1 MNTSKLILPFS
12 CGKVNFSRSILLLK
26 TGFYISEEIEVVCLL
41 CLSDDKLP
49 AETFWVICQMTNRS
63 QRRFESFVRWQIARR
78 DVLSHLSGDKSFPEA
93 FWDER
98 PLHFKK
104 NDDLRVSPSW
114 SFCLKGYFYGLP
126 RWRSQW
132 RVKPPLAS
140 PCPLLEFH
148 KLPQSFG
155 QPPIRG
161 AKSARILFGRLA
173 GGKIIDCHADAR
185 NDSLGTWVYKSFFTK
200 IVSGGNL
207 SKVFSRARG

>member
-1 MNTSKLILPFS
+1 MFVRWQIARRDVL
-12 CGKVNFSRSILLLK
+12 SR
-26 TGFYISEEIEVVCLL
+26 
-41 CLSDDKLP
+41 LSDDTRAKL
-49 AETFWVICQMTNRS
+49 TIYSICQMTNCP
-63 QRRFESFVRWQIARR
+63 QRRFESFVRWQIALRG
-78 DVLSHLSGDKSFPEA
+78 VLSRLSDDKSFPEA

-98 PLHFKK
+98 SLHFKK
-104 NDDLRVSPSW
+104 NNDLRASPFW

-132 RVKPPLAS
+132 RVKSPLAL

-161 AKSARILFGRLA
+161 VKSSRILFCRLA

-185 NDSLGTWVYKSFFTK
+185 NDGWKSPSASPCPLLEFYKFPQSF
-200 IVSGGNL
+200 GQL
-207 SKVFSRARG
+207 PY